1 MAKRT
6 TVDTDGNPVPRF
18 SWKRL
23 SKSIVREMYNRAV
36 SAAEKTQLSTEQRM
50 GLMDR
55 IGRWAASKIVEKVTG
70 KRVSRGSRAA
80 S

>member
-1 MAKRT
+1 MAKRET
-6 TVDTDGNPVPRF
+6 LDQDGQPVPKF

-36 SAAEKTQLSTEQRM
+36 AAAEKTQMSTEQRM

-55 IGRWAASKIVEKVTG
+55 IGRWAASKIVEKITG
-70 KRVSRGSRAA
+70 RRVSRGSRA
-80 S
+80 SS